1 MKIYTKTGDQGET
14 SLADGT
20 RIKKSSGRIQS
31 YGAVDEINSHIGML
45 ISLMSSKSNLIDIVD
60 DLIIIQHQLFTLGS
74 DLANPQKK
82 LDNYPRITE
91 GEVTFLE
98 NCIDKFDK

>member
-45 ISLMSSKSNLIDIVD
+45 ISLMSSKSNLIDIVE

-74 DLANPQKK
+74 DLVIHRKSWIIILVLPRVK
-82 LDNYPRITE
+82 LP
-91 GEVTFLE
+91 F
-98 NCIDKFDK
+98 